1 MKCIN
6 HMDKDAAAVCNH
18 CGKSICSDCLFMD
31 KGQAY
36 CRDCGGAKQGGAKK
50 EERSPVLAAVLSFII
65 AGLGQFYNGQVGKGI
80 IIFLTSLLVVP
91 WVIGI
96 FDAYN
101 TAKKINRGEI
111 AVKKRTGC
119 LIAFIIGIVVPWVI
133 GIFDAYNTA
142 KKINRGEIAVKK
154 RTGCLIAFIIGIVV
168 SWAFVFFVALLAAIA
183 IPNLLKARMS
193 ANDTLAASSLK
204 SISSAFESYALDHEG
219 KYPARNEELGPYLPE
234 GYINKKIS
242 GYVFSIY
249 LGDDDYKI
257 EAAPDKCMVSG
268 SKIFTIQK
276 GGILSSKRCEPVNIE
291 NQ

>member
-36 CRDCGGAKQGGAKK
+36 CRDCIGAKQGGAKK

-119 LIAFIIGIVVPWVI
+119 LIAFIIGIVVPW
-133 GIFDAYNTA
+133 
-142 KKINRGEIAVKK
+142 
-154 RTGCLIAFIIGIVV
+154 
-168 SWAFVFFVALLAAIA
+168 AFVFFVALLAAIA
-183 IPNLLKARMS
+183 IPNLLHARMS